1 MGIENFTPKYNYGF
15 FVVGATT
22 AATLPTGGWTC
33 FGGET
38 KQYGLTLRLFNAISA
53 NETKSLLTMILF

>member
-1 MGIENFTPKYNYGF
+1 MGIENFASKYNYGF
-15 FVVGATT
+15 FVAGATR

-38 KQYGLTLRLFNAISA
+38 KQYGLTLRLFNADLSKL
-53 NETKSLLTMILF
+53 N